1 MPAAGFTIKLRGL
14 RSADVPAVA
23 RFLPNRVIDAQG
35 RSIEFDAV
43 AACESL
49 LDDGVMK
56 GALFTTIQDG
66 VETPAA
72 VGGAFFVTEEFM
84 QAIKTSSQPGVSA
97 RVLRS
102 AAQRDPGVLSPPA
115 IRRANQSE
123 GLNVALVLHE
133 WDRAAAS
140 DEFARE
146 IRMRLVKGFL
156 DDFRGYRLREV
167 LGEVRGEEELQWAL
181 AGGYMLRDSYD
192 EWYRTRT
199 EPSPRH
205 YLVSI
210 TREEA
215 LAREASVMSLLFH
228 YREPACGFTLSERR
242 LLQAA
247 LTLQTDAEIASA
259 LEISVSAV
267 KKRWAVI
274 FNRVADR
281 IPELI
286 DASPRELTRG
296 PQKRHKLLA
305 HLREHPEELR
315 P

>member
-1 MPAAGFTIKLRGL
+1 
-14 RSADVPAVA
+14 
-23 RFLPNRVIDAQG
+23 
-35 RSIEFDAV
+35 
-43 AACESL
+43 
-49 LDDGVMK
+49 MK
-56 GALFTTIQDG
+56 GALFTTIDDG

-72 VGGAFFVTEEFM
+72 VGGAFFVTEGFM
-84 QAIKTSSQPGVSA
+84 RAIKSASLPGVSA
-97 RVLRS
+97 RVLHA
-102 AAQRDPGVLSPPA
+102 AAQRDPGILSSPA
-115 IRRANQSE
+115 VRLANERE
-123 GLNVALVLHE
+123 GLNIALVLHE
-133 WDRAAAS
+133 WDRTGAS
-140 DEFARE
+140 VEFARE

-167 LGEVRGEEELQWAL
+167 LGEVQGEEELQWAL
-181 AGGYMLRDSYD
+181 AGGYVLRESYD
-192 EWYRTRT
+192 GWYRTRT

-215 LAREASVMSLLFH
+215 LAVEASVMSLLFH
-228 YREPACGFTLSERR
+228 YREPVCRFTLSERR
-242 LLQAA
+242 LLEAA
-247 LTLQTDAEIASA
+247 LTLQTDAEIASD

-267 KKRWAVI
+267 KKRWAAI